1 MLEEILEE
9 LSSHF
14 TTYGNE
20 NWVKGCIPILFFG
33 DLEAY
38 LASEK
43 KIITV
48 GLNPSD
54 KEFARG
60 KQRFNTQPNLLKNRE
75 DYLYSLSEYFKCN
88 PYGPWFS
95 SYDNLLKKFGS
106 SFYSGEK
113 NTALHTDFITP
124 LATSPT
130 WTKLSKDVLSEE
142 ACNNLFMSGNK
153 IWQLLIDIL
162 KPDFILGAIGQKH
175 IKKAFPSVELEPI
188 SPPINGSRPHQI
200 RLFNY
205 KDIPFFHML
214 ADNRRVPAF
223 PKEQAGEVASHINA
237 YLNKKLR

>member
-14 TTYGNE
+14 TTYRNE
-20 NWVKGCIPILFFG
+20 GWVIDCIPILFFG

-54 KEFARG
+54 KEFAE
-60 KQRFNTQPNLLKNRE
+60 KRFVTQSNFLENPE
-75 DYLYSLSEYFKCN
+75 DYLGSLSKYFKFN
-88 PYGPWFS
+88 PYTPWFS
-95 SYDNLLKKFGS
+95 SYDNLLKEFGS

-124 LATSPT
+124 LATSPA

-142 ACNNLFMSGNK
+142 ACDNLFMSGNK
-153 IWQLLIDIL
+153 IWQLLIDKL
-162 KPDFILGAIGQKH
+162 KPDFILGAIGRKH
-175 IKKAFPSVELEPI
+175 IKKAFPDKKLELI
-188 SPPINGSRPHQI
+188 SPSISGPKSHEIMT
-200 RLFNY
+200 FNY
-205 KDIPFFHML
+205 KGIPFFQMR
-214 ADNRRVPAF
+214 ADDRRAPAF
-223 PKEQAGEVASHINA
+223 PKEQAGEVASYINT

>member
-9 LSSHF
+9 LNSHF
-14 TTYGNE
+14 ITYGNKD
-20 NWVKGCIPILFFG
+20 WVRGHIPILFFG
-33 DLEAY
+33 DLKAY

-54 KEFARG
+54 KEFTEE
-60 KQRFNTQPNLLKNRE
+60 RFNTQSNFLKNPE
-75 DYLYSLSEYFKCN
+75 DYLGSLSKYFKCN
-88 PYGPWFS
+88 PYTGWFS
-95 SYDNLLKKFGS
+95 SYDNLLKEFGS
-106 SFYSGEK
+106 SFYSEEK

-130 WTKLSKDVLSEE
+130 WTKLSKDILSEE
-142 ACNNLFMSGNK
+142 TCNNIFVSGNK

-175 IKKAFPSVELEPI
+175 IKKAFPDIELEPI
-188 SPPINGSRPHQI
+188 SPLIPAPRPHQI

-214 ADNRRVPAF
+214 ADDRRVPAF
-223 PKEQAGEVASHINA
+223 PKEQAGEVASYINS
-237 YLNKKLR
+237 KLK